1 MMCQCTTAA
10 RASAP
15 SCPPASRP
23 VTWPCSS
30 RPAASSRAI
39 QSWGRPPAPTPSA
52 TRYSLCRNCRQL
64 QRQRRA
70 RLGLHSP
77 AAQLRGQAAA
87 RGARAAHTPAA
98 QAGSG
103 AGTPAHCQET
113 PYHRSVSSSTGCKP
127 RLLRIRLGPACFQLQ
142 AGQQRWL
149 SHPEATQARRGASC
163 GSGRRRRRRPPGGEH
178 SAVGSRHVP
187 IVCGAAWQP
196 VAAISCIAAPVHCE
210 AGAAMHESPSSG
222 NAGEGVKLWMWVSR
236 GSRLA
241 TICSGQ
247 GAGAML
253 WRQMKSGGRVRRR
266 VRVVARRQALHRSC
280 WPSCPAPDRARDST
294 AAPPA
299 FCPCIQPELFFITP
313 VVYALHPAW
322 PVCGSH
328 PLDNVA

>member
-1 MMCQCTTAA
+1 MCQCTTAA

-52 TRYSLCRNCRQL
+52 ISVFSVPQL
-64 QRQRRA
+64 P
-70 RLGLHSP
+70 P
-77 AAQLRGQAAA
+77 AATPTTRTS
-87 RGARAAHTPAA
+87 RAPQPGSTTP
-98 QAGSG
+98 G
-103 AGTPAHCQET
+103 AGRCTWRACSSHTGSTGRKWRRHTSAHCQEA

-163 GSGRRRRRRPPGGEH
+163 GSGRRRRRRPPG
-178 SAVGSRHVP
+178 SRSGSRWRAQCRGRPARAHRARG
-187 IVCGAAWQP
+187 CLAA
-196 VAAISCIAAPVHCE
+196 SCRDLRSHALLPAPVH
-210 AGAAMHESPSSG
+210 GPG
-222 NAGEGVKLWMWVSR
+222 NAGDGVKLWMWVSR

>member
-163 GSGRRRRRRPPGGEH
+163 GSGRRRRRRPPG
-178 SAVGSRHVP
+178 SRSGSRWRAQCRGRPARAHRARG
-187 IVCGAAWQP
+187 CLAA
-196 VAAISCIAAPVHCE
+196 SCRDLRSHALLPAPVH
-210 AGAAMHESPSSG
+210 GPG
-222 NAGEGVKLWMWVSR
+222 NAGDGVKLWMWVSR